1 MLIVESTRVRK
12 RVVGR
17 QGSVG
22 PALKAFPPGKNKVV
36 VRAHLIGQSNR
47 THVRLV
53 DGPGYVHDRIGIVKR
68 RYPINGQVWSERV
81 ARIKVPILRRQLPAL
96 GKLPKDFGA
105 PILIQAQ
112 VTRSTPCRQ
121 AA

>member
-1 MLIVESTRVRK
+1 MSVIQSSEAVAGAGREPHREDMLIVESTRVRK

-36 VRAHLIGQSNR
+36 VRAHLIGQINR

-53 DGPGYVHDRIGIVKR
+53 NSPGYVHDRIGIVKS
-68 RYPINGQVWSERV
+68 RYPINGHVRLERV
-81 ARIKVPILRRQLPAL
+81 V
-96 GKLPKDFGA
+96 
-105 PILIQAQ
+105 
-112 VTRSTPCRQ
+112 
-121 AA
+121 